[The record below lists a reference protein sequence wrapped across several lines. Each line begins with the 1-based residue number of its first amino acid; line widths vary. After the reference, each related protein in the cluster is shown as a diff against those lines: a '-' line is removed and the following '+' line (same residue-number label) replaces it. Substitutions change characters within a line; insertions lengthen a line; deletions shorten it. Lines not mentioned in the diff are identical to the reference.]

1 MADETP
7 AAQASHGLNLARSA
21 RLGLI
26 VLTGMNL
33 LNYLDRFIVSA
44 LVESLKASELH
55 LTDTQCGALGT
66 AFMIVYM
73 AASPVFG
80 GLGDRRN
87 RPRLVAFGV
96 ALWSAATAAAGF
108 ANGFVHLFAARATVG
123 VGEAAY
129 GTISPAMLA
138 DYFPKERRGR
148 VFAIFFSAIPIGSAL
163 GYVLGGLM
171 DRHFGWRAA
180 FFVAGV
186 PGVLLAGLALLLRD
200 PPRGAHDQDEG
211 TAHASGTGVLSAYR
225 DLLKNAPYGLTV
237 LGYAAYT
244 FALGA
249 MAFWMPAFLERVRG
263 VPKEEATVTF
273 GAIVVVTGFV
283 GTFAGGWLGD
293 HLLKYTHQSYLWVS
307 GVATLLA
314 VIPAAV
320 ALMSPSP
327 HAFYTAMVIA
337 EVLVFASTGPIN
349 SAIVNLVAPTERATA
364 VALSIFSIHLL
375 GDVPSPP
382 LVGILSDASSLDR
395 AVLVIPA
402 VFAVSGCIWCFAAWH
417 GGRKVAAPP
426 APH

>member
-1 MADETP
+1 MHSDARAPHAPHRLDL
-7 AAQASHGLNLARSA
+7 SRSA
-21 RLGLI
+21 RLALV

-33 LNYLDRFIVSA
+33 LNYLDRFVVSA
-44 LVESLKASELH
+44 LVESLKGSELH

-73 AASPVFG
+73 ATSPLFG
-80 GLGDRRN
+80 ALGDRRD
-87 RPRLVAFGV
+87 RPRLIAFGV

-108 ANGFVHLFAARATVG
+108 ARGFVSLFAARATVG

-138 DYFPKERRGR
+138 DYFPKEQRGR
-148 VFAIFFSAIPIGSAL
+148 VFAVFFSAIPIGSAL
-163 GYVLGGLM
+163 GYVLGGLV
-171 DRHFGWRAA
+171 DKHFGWRAA

-186 PGVLLAGLALLLRD
+186 PGILLASSALLLKD
-200 PPRGAHDQDEG
+200 PPRGAHDEDG
-211 TAHASGTGVLSAYR
+211 HTARASGTGVLSAYR
-225 DLLKNAPYGLTV
+225 DLLRNVPYGLTV

-293 HLLKYTHQSYLWVS
+293 HLLRYTHQSYLWVS
-307 GVATLLA
+307 GAATLLA
-314 VIPAAV
+314 VVPAAL
-320 ALMSPSP
+320 ALTSPSP
-327 HAFYTAMVIA
+327 AVFYTATVIA

-364 VALSIFSIHLL
+364 VAMSIFAIHLL

-382 LVGILSDASSLDR
+382 LVGALSDASSLDR
-395 AVLVIPA
+395 AVLIIPV
-402 VFAVSGCIWCFAAWH
+402 VFMLSGLIWCFAAWH
-417 GGRKVAAPP
+417 GRTGAGSREQGA
-426 APH
+426 